1 MTAHLGLGNAY
12 YEIGEPER
20 ALFYYH
26 KVNFEEGQE
35 MDDVLY
41 NMGNAYYSLGDNEK
55 AMDYYHKCIKINP
68 EKIECLYNLGNAYVK
83 KQEYLSAV

>member
-1 MTAHLGLGNAY
+1 
-12 YEIGEPER
+12 
-20 ALFYYH
+20 
-26 KVNFEEGQE
+26 